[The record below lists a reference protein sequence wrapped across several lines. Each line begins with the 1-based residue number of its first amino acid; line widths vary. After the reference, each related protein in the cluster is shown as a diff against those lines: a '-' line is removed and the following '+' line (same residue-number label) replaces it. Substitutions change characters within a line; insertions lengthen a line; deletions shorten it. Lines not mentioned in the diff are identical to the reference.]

1 MIMTPKIG
9 ISETNLKK
17 STQLLSVVL
26 SDEMTLYVKTRKF
39 HWNIVGNSFMELHKL
54 LEAQYTEFEKIID
67 EVAERINKLGSKT
80 IGTMKE
86 FTNLTRLT
94 EHENKYPLQKDM
106 ILELLNDN
114 EMLIVEIRKDID
126 LCTNENHDAGTAD
139 LLTKILQQHET
150 MAWVLRRYLS

>member
-17 STQLLSVVL
+17 STQLLSIVL
-26 SDEMTLYVKTRKF
+26 SDEMTLYIKTRKF

-54 LEAQYTEFEKIID
+54 FEAQYTEFEKIID

-86 FTNLTRLT
+86 FSQLTRLA
-94 EHENKYPLQKDM
+94 EHENKYPQQKDM
-106 ILELLNDN
+106 IHELLNDN

-126 LCTNENHDAGTAD
+126 LCTNENDDAGTAD

>member
-17 STQLLSVVL
+17 STLLLSTVL
-26 SDEMTLYVKTRKF
+26 SDEMTLYIKTRKF

-54 LEAQYTEFEKIID
+54 FEVQYTEFEKIID

-94 EHENKYPLQKDM
+94 EHENEYPLQKDM
-106 ILELLNDN
+106 INELLADN
-114 EMLIVEIRKDID
+114 EMLIIEIRKDID

>member
-1 MIMTPKIG
+1 MTPKIG

-17 STQLLSVVL
+17 STQLLSIVL
-26 SDEMTLYVKTRKF
+26 SDEMTLYIKTRKF

-54 LEAQYTEFEKIID
+54 FEAQYTEFEKIID

-86 FTNLTRLT
+86 FSQLTRLA
-94 EHENKYPLQKDM
+94 EHENKYPQQKDM
-106 ILELLNDN
+106 IHELLNDN

-126 LCTNENHDAGTAD
+126 LCTNENDDAGTAD

>member
-9 ISETNLKK
+9 ISESNLKK
-17 STQLLSVVL
+17 SALLLATVL

-54 LEAQYTEFEKIID
+54 FEAQYRELEEIID

-86 FTNLTRLT
+86 FSKLSRL
-94 EHENKYPLQKDM
+94 EEDENNYPAQKEM
-106 ILELLNDN
+106 ISELLKDN
-114 EMLIVEIRKDID
+114 EILITEIRKDID
-126 LCTNENHDAGTAD
+126 ACSNENHDAGTAD
-139 LLTKILQQHET
+139 LLTKVLQQHET
-150 MAWVLRRYLS
+150 MAWILRRYLN